1 MNPSGLTPMQE
12 LENEVKANGETIKNL
27 QQQKETALAKIRA
40 LEDTID
46 KLANGEVVE
55 TPSIMKSDVSQDDV
69 TINTDK
75 AEVEAIKK
83 KDQESQMMIAK
94 LQKEIEINK
103 ANNKQAS
110 ACCSLF

>member
-1 MNPSGLTPMQE
+1 MQE